1 MLNNTASTT
10 SNINTV
16 SSTVPYKKLRQ
27 TSLNARKHNVDTLN
41 FKRGIISL
49 ARSIAARNLLQNLI
63 VFSDDEVEQDCWF
76 VAAGQRRLMALDYL
90 HRVGAID
97 DDYPVRVDFIDKADA
112 LVVSVSENNDR
123 VAMHLSDLIAS
134 INELANNGDSVEMI
148 ATKFGYKASYV
159 RKLMKLANMA
169 PELMQ
174 LLRNNKI
181 SLNQLIALSIT
192 DDHDLQLK
200 AWENC
205 SFDKSPKDLR
215 RLALNEEEPVSDNK
229 YIKVIG
235 IDAYRDAGGE
245 IKHDLFTQHESH
257 GGYILNPSLVQELA
271 LNKLQMLAEQVAN
284 NEGWS
289 WYGSQERLE
298 SWGDDSKR
306 YEFPRPQLDDYAFT
320 TEQQN
325 QLDTIYDKLEN
336 IKFAMDEAEELSGEK
351 KWEALRPLSKER
363 NELEQQKSKIL
374 DAAEFTQEYKSQ
386 RGVIVSI
393 GYHGD
398 IVFTRGLMKL
408 VDKASKEK
416 KAVKVNTDGTVVP
429 VTQVSAALARSL
441 SCERTL
447 AVQAALLQK
456 PEIALAL
463 TVQKLALSVFSA
475 GYHQNPACLTIQE
488 TTRTMIEAAPG
499 CEDGEAVKQL
509 RVAKSKWSDTL
520 PKGWEDDF
528 TLLTSLGT
536 DQLLEL
542 QAFCVAA
549 TLDGSVSQYEPK
561 KKSNLQKLE
570 FAMNFDIHEYWKP
583 TAQNLWS
590 RLKKEGMIDQLNQA
604 GVSVN
609 KDEFMAF
616 KKGDAAKRAEQL
628 IDGIKWVP
636 DFM

>member
-123 VAMHLSDLIAS
+123 VDMHLSDLIFS
-134 INELANNGDSVEMI
+134 INELANNGDSVEVV
-148 ATKFGYKASYV
+148 AAKFGYKAYYV

-205 SFDKSPKDLR
+205 SYDKSPKDLR

-271 LNKLQMLAEQVAN
+271 LNKLQVLAEQVAN

-306 YEFPRPQLDDYAFT
+306 YEFPRPQLEDYAFT

-325 QLDTIYDKLEN
+325 QLDIIYDKLEN
-336 IKFAMDEAEELSGEK
+336 VKFAMDEAEELSGEK

-363 NELEQQKSKIL
+363 NELEQQKSEIL
-374 DAAEFTQEYKSQ
+374 D
-386 RGVIVSI
+386 
-393 GYHGD
+393 
-398 IVFTRGLMKL
+398 L
-408 VDKASKEK
+408 
-416 KAVKVNTDGTVVP
+416 
-429 VTQVSAALARSL
+429 SL
-441 SCERTL
+441 
-447 AVQAALLQK
+447 
-456 PEIALAL
+456 
-463 TVQKLALSVFSA
+463 
-475 GYHQNPACLTIQE
+475 
-488 TTRTMIEAAPG
+488 
-499 CEDGEAVKQL
+499 
-509 RVAKSKWSDTL
+509 
-520 PKGWEDDF
+520 
-528 TLLTSLGT
+528 
-536 DQLLEL
+536 
-542 QAFCVAA
+542 
-549 TLDGSVSQYEPK
+549 
-561 KKSNLQKLE
+561 
-570 FAMNFDIHEYWKP
+570 IH
-583 TAQNLWS
+583 
-590 RLKKEGMIDQLNQA
+590 I
-604 GVSVN
+604 
-609 KDEFMAF
+609 
-616 KKGDAAKRAEQL
+616 
-628 IDGIKWVP
+628 
-636 DFM
+636 

>member
-1 MLNNTASTT
+1 MLNNTVSTT

-63 VFSDDEVEQDCWF
+63 VFSDDEVEQGCWF

-123 VAMHLSDLIAS
+123 VDMHLSDLIVS
-134 INELANNGDSVEMI
+134 VNELANNGDSVEVI
-148 ATKFGYKASYV
+148 AAKFGYKAYYV

-174 LLRNNKI
+174 LLKNNKI

-205 SFDKSPKDLR
+205 SYDKNPKDLR

-229 YIKVIG
+229 YIKVVG

-271 LNKLQMLAEQVAN
+271 LNKLQVIAEQIAN
-284 NEGWS
+284 SEGWG

-306 YEFPRPQLDDYAFT
+306 YEFPRPQIEDYLFT
-320 TEQQN
+320 KEQQI
-325 QLDTIYDKLEN
+325 QLDSIFDKLETVQ
-336 IKFAMDEAEELSGEK
+336 FAIEEADEFEGEK
-351 KWEALRPLSKER
+351 KWEALRPLRSEHSS
-363 NELEQQKSKIL
+363 LEKQKSAIL
-374 DAAEFTQEYKSQ
+374 DSADFTQEYKSQ

-398 IVFTRGLMKL
+398 IVITRGLMKL
-408 VDKASKEK
+408 VDKASKEN

-475 GYHQNPACLTIQE
+475 GYHQNPACFTIQE

-499 CEDGEAVKQL
+499 CEEGEAVKQL
-509 RVAKSKWSDTL
+509 RLAKAKWSESL

-561 KKSNLQKLE
+561 QKSKLHKLE

-590 RLKKEGMIDQLNQA
+590 RLKKEGMIDQLTQA

-609 KDEFMAF
+609 KDEFMAY

-628 IDGIKWVP
+628 IEGIKWVP